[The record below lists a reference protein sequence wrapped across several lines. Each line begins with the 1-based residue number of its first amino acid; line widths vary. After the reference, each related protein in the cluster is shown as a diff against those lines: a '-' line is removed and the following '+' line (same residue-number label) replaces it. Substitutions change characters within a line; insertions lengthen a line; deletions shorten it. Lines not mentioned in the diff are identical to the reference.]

1 MKIIFIGDIF
11 GRPGRRALKNLLPKI
26 KETFSP
32 DFVVANGENAAH
44 GAGITPK
51 VAEEIF
57 SSGVDVIT
65 GGNHSFDKRVIW
77 DEWDKF
83 PFLLRPLNFPEQV
96 PGKGF
101 AVSEKNGF
109 TLGVINL
116 QGRVSLPPT
125 NSPFETLDKI
135 IKEIDADAVLVDFHG
150 EATSEKIAFG
160 YYANGKVSAVL
171 GTHTH
176 IQTNDA
182 RILDKG
188 TAYITDVGMCGTID
202 SVIGLDRDVA
212 LRRFLT
218 LLPYGFKVGD
228 GRAKCDFVYI
238 ETDNNGKA
246 VKIEPHTIAEED

>member
-83 PFLLRPLNFPEQV
+83 PFF
-96 PGKGF
+96 
-101 AVSEKNGF
+101 
-109 TLGVINL
+109 
-116 QGRVSLPPT
+116 
-125 NSPFETLDKI
+125 
-135 IKEIDADAVLVDFHG
+135 
-150 EATSEKIAFG
+150 
-160 YYANGKVSAVL
+160 
-171 GTHTH
+171 
-176 IQTNDA
+176 
-182 RILDKG
+182 
-188 TAYITDVGMCGTID
+188 
-202 SVIGLDRDVA
+202 
-212 LRRFLT
+212 
-218 LLPYGFKVGD
+218 
-228 GRAKCDFVYI
+228 
-238 ETDNNGKA
+238 
-246 VKIEPHTIAEED
+246 